1 MREGNFHARRR
12 TCRDVEHLTGG
23 WGLRVL
29 SVGHLTLQNA
39 ASACS
44 RATRTL
50 SSRNRPLCTL
60 MVTNV
65 AERTR
70 LRTMV
75 EEV

>member
-12 TCRDVEHLTGG
+12 TCRNVEHLTGG
-23 WGLRVL
+23 WGLCVL

-50 SSRNRPLCTL
+50 NSRNRPLYIDGYEWLSGRDCG
-60 MVTNV
+60 
-65 AERTR
+65 RW
-70 LRTMV
+70 
-75 EEV
+75 